1 VKRFLLGLLL
11 AGLAFPVLADLR
23 QETEPNDLAAAAQP
37 LVPPTSVGGRI
48 SGPGDVDRYAMRLEA
63 GQTLQADIL
72 ARGFRAG
79 AAPGSDLVAVLEI
92 LDTDGTTVLAQAQS
106 QGDFDDPSVSYQV
119 SLAGKYYLAVRNLDP
134 SVGGIDFLYVLST
147 EVGPNDSFETA
158 TPILPPILPSIDALI
173 FPPGDLDYYR
183 VAGNAGQVLTVDID
197 SAVFN
202 PAQPAAKIVLAIY
215 DPARV
220 LLAQDAYTSSD
231 ENDPFLQVTLATDGI
246 YTVLVREL
254 RTFVGTVNTFY
265 QMSVNLTP
273 ASDDGTFATGAQ
285 VSLPRMVSGVVSP
298 SSDVDH
304 FRFTIPGSLTVR
316 ADLDAREDL
325 VSLLVGTLSL
335 QNAGGVIQIDSST
348 PDPLLSLPLGA
359 GDYSVS
365 IHGSCTGAG
374 CLAEDSYY
382 VLYLDAGADG
392 DGLFLPTDNCPA
404 VYNPN
409 QGDSDGDG
417 VGSACDNCPLVFNP
431 DQLDSDGNG
440 LGDACPGCSLP
451 SEAATDL
458 VFLDRVNLSWSPT
471 PSADAYDLYAGVFGA
486 GSFSFNHVCR
496 TPGLQSPLATVSED
510 PALGTALYYLVA
522 GKNACGNGTLGMTSA
537 GQTRPNSFPCP

>member
-1 VKRFLLGLLL
+1 MKRLLLSLLL
-11 AGLAFPVLADLR
+11 AGLAFPALADLR
-23 QETEPNDLAAAAQP
+23 RETEPNDLAGAAQP

-48 SGPGDVDRYAMRLEA
+48 SGPGDVDRYAVRLEA

-79 AAPGSDLVAVLEI
+79 AGPGSALVAVLEI
-92 LDTDGTTVLAQAQS
+92 LDTDGTTVLVQAQS
-106 QGDFDDPSVSYQV
+106 QGEFDDPAVSFQV
-119 SLAGKYYLAVRNLDP
+119 SLPGKYYLAVRNLDP
-134 SVGGIDFLYVLST
+134 SVGGIDYLYVLST
-147 EVGPNDSFETA
+147 EVEPNDSFETA
-158 TPILPPILPSIDALI
+158 TPILPPVLPSIDALI

-183 VAGNAGQVLTVDID
+183 LAGNAGQVLTVDID

-215 DPARV
+215 DPARS

-231 ENDPFLQVTLATDGI
+231 ENDPFLQVTLAADGT

-254 RTFVGTVNTFY
+254 RTFVGTPNTFY

-273 ASDDGTFATGAQ
+273 SLDDGTFATGAQ
-285 VSLPRMVSGVVSP
+285 VSLPRAVSGVVSP

-304 FRFTIPGSLTVR
+304 FRFSIPGSLTLR
-316 ADLDAREDL
+316 ADLDARQDL
-325 VSLLVGTLSL
+325 VSLLDGTLSL
-335 QNAGGVIQIDSST
+335 QNASGVIQADSST

-365 IHGSCTGAG
+365 ILGSCAGAG
-374 CLAEDSYY
+374 CIAEDSYY
-382 VLYLDAGADG
+382 VLYIDEGADG
-392 DGLFLPTDNCPA
+392 DGLFLPADNCPA

-409 QGDSDGDG
+409 QDDFDGDD
-417 VGSACDNCPLVFNP
+417 VGTACDNCPLLFNP

-440 LGDACPGCSLP
+440 LGDACPSCPLP

-458 VFLDRVNLSWSPT
+458 VFLDQVTLSWSPT
-471 PSADAYDLYAGVFGA
+471 
-486 GSFSFNHVCR
+486 
-496 TPGLQSPLATVSED
+496 
-510 PALGTALYYLVA
+510 
-522 GKNACGNGTLGMTSA
+522 
-537 GQTRPNSFPCP
+537 